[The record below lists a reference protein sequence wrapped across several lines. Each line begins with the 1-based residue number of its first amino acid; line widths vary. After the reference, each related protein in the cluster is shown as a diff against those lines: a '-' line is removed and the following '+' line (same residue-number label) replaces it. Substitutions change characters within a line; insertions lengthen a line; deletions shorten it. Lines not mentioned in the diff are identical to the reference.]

1 MDILENNRKSYH
13 LKIIERCRWLLNNDP
28 SFKLEELKRG
38 SVANEVL
45 NFVYSFN
52 TLETRDQTILKDF
65 FETNDESGLNRLAKS
80 KKEAFGKSVY
90 ELLTGKTKNP
100 QKQSLIDISALFV
113 NLQPRPY
120 DKNFDYSNL
129 NIETNY
135 DSLLDKREIKEADS
149 QEISELEIKLQEK
162 NSIESKQT
170 NILSFFNSSIIGKIK
185 GKIRQFNFLG
195 FGTIYAF

>member
-1 MDILENNRKSYH
+1 M
-13 LKIIERCRWLLNNDP
+13 
-28 SFKLEELKRG
+28 
-38 SVANEVL
+38 
-45 NFVYSFN
+45 
-52 TLETRDQTILKDF
+52 
-65 FETNDESGLNRLAKS
+65 NRLAKS

-195 FGTIYAF
+195 FGNKQEVNIKEKDKK